1 MATKAE
7 HVTALKAQH
16 PTLRRMVNGVYEEL
30 STSEYEAKID
40 EWATISAAQDI
51 YATVDSAGGAHVKY
65 AQLRTDARCNH
76 EVEEGES
83 CAEVHGYP
91 RIPDQLDMLFH
102 DITDGKLDETGSW
115 YLAIKA
121 TKDKFTKP

>member
-7 HVTALKAQH
+7 HVTALKGQYSSLTKLADGVSL
-16 PTLRRMVNGVYEEL
+16 TL
-30 STSEYEAKID
+30 SDSEYEATIND
-40 EWATISAAQDI
+40 WATTRAREDVRNELKASGGKSAD
-51 YATVDSAGGAHVKY
+51 YASF
-65 AQLRTDARCNH
+65 RTDSMID
-76 EVEEGES
+76 GS
-83 CAEVHGYP
+83 YP
-91 RIPDQLDMLFH
+91 SIPDQLDMLFH

>member
-16 PTLRRMVNGVYEEL
+16 SSLKKNVNGVSVTL
-30 STSEYEAKID
+30 SDSEYEATID
-40 EWATISAAQDI
+40 EWATANAATDVRNALI
-51 YATVDSAGGAHVKY
+51 ASGGASADY
-65 AQLRTDARCNH
+65 ANLRTDPLIT
-76 EVEEGES
+76 GS
-83 CAEVHGYP
+83 YP
-91 RIPDQLDMLFH
+91 SISDQLDQLYH
-102 DITDGKLDETGSW
+102 DIDDGKLDKTGSW

>member
-7 HVTALKAQH
+7 HLTAIKAKH
-16 PTLRRMVNGVYEEL
+16 SSLTRLVNGVRETL
-30 STSEYEAKID
+30 SPSEYEATID
-40 EWATISAAQDI
+40 QWATASAATDVRNEIIANGGQSAD
-51 YATVDSAGGAHVKY
+51 YASF
-65 AQLRTDARCNH
+65 RTDPM
-76 EVEEGES
+76 VDGS
-83 CAEVHGYP
+83 YP
-91 RIPDQLDMLFH
+91 SIPDQLDKLYH

>member
-7 HVTALKAQH
+7 HITALKAQH
-16 PTLRRMVNGVYEEL
+16 SSLTRLVDGVTETLSG
-30 STSEYEAKID
+30 SEYDAMID
-40 EWATISAAQDI
+40 QWATASAATDVRNEI
-51 YATVDSAGGAHVKY
+51 IASGGASADY
-65 AQLRTDARCNH
+65 ARFRTDSM
-76 EVEEGES
+76 VDGS
-83 CAEVHGYP
+83 YP
-91 RIPDQLDMLFH
+91 SIPDQLDKLFH